1 MKRWLRNLPAEWLD
15 EEEEE
20 DEVFNNKGEE
30 YFNNQEEE
38 EEEDKQFIEA
48 RVFKV
53 RYYLYSTKQASNGI
67 LRKCIC

>member
-53 RYYLYSTKQASNGI
+53 RHYLYSTKQASNGI
-67 LRKCIC
+67 LYL